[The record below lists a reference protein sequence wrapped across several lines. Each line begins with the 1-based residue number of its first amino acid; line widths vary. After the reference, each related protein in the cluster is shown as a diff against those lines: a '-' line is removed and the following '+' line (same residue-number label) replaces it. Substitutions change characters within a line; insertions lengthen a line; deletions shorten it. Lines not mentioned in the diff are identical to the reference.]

1 MNIKRLINIILV
13 FSLVFSFTALGNAIA
28 EKPKEAY
35 SDTSTLIRN
44 GIMLES
50 QDTVYAKRLN
60 AINQLVWTASNFK
73 DIYQSDT
80 IKLQQGVELYEKLI
94 ADYPDKG
101 MTLEVR
107 RLLQNTY
114 QKLYNVTADDTYRIK
129 LIETAKINMLGIE
142 KHMNV
147 YGQSDFFNFLYA
159 DSLNAIINNGGK
171 VDKKDISKMI
181 QFHLAKVADNISDNL
196 KSFHRQALAAIYIDQ
211 NEINSA
217 MKYISKGLADAT
229 KTNNIRQKDGYLL
242 LAVWAMGKSNN
253 QAKKDEYY
261 QQLIK
266 HNSNRKNII
275 DKRLNLL
282 LNNKNIKK

>member
-1 MNIKRLINIILV
+1 
-13 FSLVFSFTALGNAIA
+13 
-28 EKPKEAY
+28 
-35 SDTSTLIRN
+35 
-44 GIMLES
+44 
-50 QDTVYAKRLN
+50 
-60 AINQLVWTASNFK
+60 
-73 DIYQSDT
+73 
-80 IKLQQGVELYEKLI
+80 
-94 ADYPDKG
+94 
-101 MTLEVR
+101 
-107 RLLQNTY
+107 
-114 QKLYNVTADDTYRIK
+114 
-129 LIETAKINMLGIE
+129 
-142 KHMNV
+142 
-147 YGQSDFFNFLYA
+147 
-159 DSLNAIINNGGK
+159 
-171 VDKKDISKMI
+171 MI